1 MQAAEATSK
10 LAAANAK
17 MGYAATATSSFNQ
30 QLPCILAAA
39 PLRLY
44 TRHLLYTLLRPL
56 AADLSQECRCM
67 AKFATAQ
74 PALIVVQQQHFCCM

>member
-17 MGYAATATSSFNQ
+17 RGYAAIAALSFNQ

-39 PLRLY
+39 PLRLKASA
-44 TRHLLYTLLRPL
+44 LSAMADAAL
-56 AADLSQECRCM
+56 AEASEEDIQEDPHRC
-67 AKFATAQ
+67 
-74 PALIVVQQQHFCCM
+74 